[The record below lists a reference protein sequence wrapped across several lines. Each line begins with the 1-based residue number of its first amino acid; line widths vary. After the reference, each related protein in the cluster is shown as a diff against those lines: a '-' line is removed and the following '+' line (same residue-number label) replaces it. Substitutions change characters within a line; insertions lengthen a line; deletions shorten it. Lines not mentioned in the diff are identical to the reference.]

1 MTGRAVAKR
10 ELALAAASARDVL
23 THDELIEGVLE
34 PIRRGTACSGV
45 SLYSYDDQGVVRC
58 LGGSL
63 VDGTPHYSAELFDVD
78 PIQGA
83 LFRRKHLRHAVV
95 PRLFPEVDWALFQRG
110 TAYNEFY
117 RPHGVEDL
125 LGVNLSDEPY
135 GSPGTSGVL
144 LTRCEREPRF
154 DTELVNHVDRLRPG
168 LLSAARRIERVA
180 KVRRREAALEAA
192 VERLSQR
199 PTVIVDR
206 VGHVLFMSREAELLL
221 KGAEARASFAEL
233 AARALFEPGEETSF
247 LLDGRQGSLRVEAH
261 ALRSPGLQPIAIAT
275 IQPLRSETPVQ
286 RWRLT
291 RTETQVL
298 GLLAEG
304 LSNREIAGQLFVS
317 LDTVKTHV
325 SRVLAKSGTRSRAQ
339 LLVLLRD
346 KRLG

>member
-45 SLYSYDDQGVVRC
+45 SLCHYDEQGIVRC
-58 LGGSL
+58 LGGTL
-63 VDGTPHYSAELFDVD
+63 VEATQYTVELFHVD
-78 PIQGA
+78 PIQDA
-83 LFRRKHLRHAVV
+83 LSRRKLMPHAVV
-95 PRLFPEVDWALFQRG
+95 PRLVPEVDWASFQRG
-110 TAYNEFY
+110 AAFNEFC

-125 LGVNLSDEPY
+125 LGLSLSDEPY
-135 GSPGTSGVL
+135 GSPSTSGVL
-144 LTRCEREPRF
+144 LTRSQREPQF
-154 DTELVNHVDRLRPG
+154 DAEVVNQVDRLRPA

-180 KVRRREAALEAA
+180 KSRRREAALAA
-192 VERLSQR
+192 AIERLAQR
-199 PTVIVDR
+199 PTLIVDR

-221 KGAEARASFAEL
+221 KGTEARASFAEL
-233 AARALFEPGEETSF
+233 TARALVAPSEETSF
-247 LLDGRQGSLRVEAH
+247 LLDRAQGSFRVEAH

-275 IQPLRSETPVQ
+275 IQPLQRETPVQ

-346 KRLG
+346 QRQG

>member
-1 MTGRAVAKR
+1 MTARTTVKR
-10 ELALAAASARDVL
+10 ELTLAAKCAGDVL
-23 THDELIEGVLE
+23 THGELVEGVLE
-34 PIRRGTACSGV
+34 RIRRGASCSGV
-45 SLYSYDDQGVVRC
+45 SLYHYDEQGVVRC

-63 VDGTPHYSAELFDVD
+63 VEVTPRYTVELFQVD
-78 PIQGA
+78 PIQRA
-83 LFRRKHLRHAVV
+83 LFGRKQVLHATV
-95 PRLFPEVDWALFQRG
+95 PRLFPEIDWALFQRG
-110 TAYNEFY
+110 AAYNEYY

-125 LGVNLSDEPY
+125 LGINLSDEPY

-144 LTRCEREPRF
+144 LTRSHREPQF
-154 DTELVNHVDRLRPG
+154 DAEVVNQVDQLRPA

-180 KVRRREAALEAA
+180 KSRRREAALEATIESLA
-192 VERLSQR
+192 QR

-206 VGHVLFMSREAELLL
+206 MGHVLFISRDAELLL
-221 KGAEARASFAEL
+221 KSAEAKANFAGL
-233 AARALFEPGEETSF
+233 AARALFEPSEETSF
-247 LLDGRQGSLRVEAH
+247 LLEERQGSLRVEAH
-261 ALRSPGLQPIAIAT
+261 ALRSPGLQPLAIAT
-275 IQPLRSETPVQ
+275 IQPPQGETPVQ

-346 KRLG
+346 ERLR